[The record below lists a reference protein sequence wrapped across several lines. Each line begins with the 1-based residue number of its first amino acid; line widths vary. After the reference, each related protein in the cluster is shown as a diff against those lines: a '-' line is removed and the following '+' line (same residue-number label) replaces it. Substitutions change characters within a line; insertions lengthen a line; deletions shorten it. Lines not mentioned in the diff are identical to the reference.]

1 MLCHLT
7 VHISVPQRALLYAH
21 CNYYHSRKT
30 VTKMWAKSSNKQT
43 VKGEKN
49 YANFELLLLQKY
61 LYKAGKSGL
70 KPGNTPS
77 SQVLLRYLTWGGRS
91 KNYFFRL
98 YPIWLTTRTIWNP
111 WFNAKSA
118 RKQALKFWKK
128 WQICGKIS
136 TLRNSNHIHM
146 YICTEYT
153 SITIYTFINTRGQ
166 FTFIEQ
172 MDI

>member
-7 VHISVPQRALLYAH
+7 VHISVPQMALLYAH
-21 CNYYHSRKT
+21 CNYYHSRKLWQ
-30 VTKMWAKSSNKQT
+30 KCGQKSSNKQT

-49 YANFELLLLQKY
+49 YADFELLLLQKY
-61 LYKAGKSGL
+61 LCKAGKSGL

-91 KNYFFRL
+91 KNYFSQLF
-98 YPIWLTTRTIWNP
+98 PIWLTRRTIWNP

-128 WQICGKIS
+128 WQFFGKIS
-136 TLRNSNHIHM
+136 TLRNSN
-146 YICTEYT
+146 
-153 SITIYTFINTRGQ
+153 
-166 FTFIEQ
+166 Q
-172 MDI
+172 MKLL